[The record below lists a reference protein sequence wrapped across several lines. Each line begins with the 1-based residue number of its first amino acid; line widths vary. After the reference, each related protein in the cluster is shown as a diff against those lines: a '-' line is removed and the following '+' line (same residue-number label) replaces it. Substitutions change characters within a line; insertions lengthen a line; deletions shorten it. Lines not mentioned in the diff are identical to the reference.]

1 MILNDVSLEV
11 PQNSVIGITGRS
23 GSGKSTL
30 LKLMMRFWD
39 TDLGKVELSGVNI
52 KKINT
57 ASLRSAES
65 FVEQDTV
72 LFHDSIEENLR
83 IANQNATHE
92 QVVGRIFPRNK
103 LRCKAVPSVF
113 LYIFSLLHSC
123 FQIFFTRNPFS
134 DSISSIIS
142 SVSSLS
148 ASTCWLPQGTL

>member
-1 MILNDVSLEV
+1 MNDVSLEV
-11 PQNSVIGITGRS
+11 PRNSVIGITGRS

-92 QVVGRIFPRNK
+92 QVVGGLQKSVHPRFYHDPAPGYDTPVGE
-103 LRCKAVPSVF
+103 LGVPFRRRAPAFGRGTGFFARCAVYP
-113 LYIFSLLHSC
+113 
-123 FQIFFTRNPFS
+123 
-134 DSISSIIS
+134 
-142 SVSSLS
+142 
-148 ASTCWLPQGTL
+148 AG